1 MRAIIRYTDP
11 EGRSLDLIREVRRT
25 IHNKMPADY
34 KGPDVPNVVQKVLFT
49 REEVI
54 DDDGKKFFTEWHA
67 DDPLWPEYDPSNEV
81 PGFKPDTNL
90 IVSKKVTPDTE
101 SEIFTV
107 DYTRVGS
114 TESGDQSAKKN
125 QGEDYA
131 SREEGN
137 LSYGSDVSTETRFNQ
152 NGGLGEKEAKS
163 SSTSSEGSQSTEKEQ
178 EGTELNSSST
188 NSPSAG
194 GLDSGSKNKGEDFD
208 KILADQIAQAAVEKT
223 KAAAGVPASA
233 TNNANG
239 AKEDVSGATD
249 GAGSQE
255 RTVRYSEGS
264 AAGDPNTK
272 ESNSPIAEASSN
284 PTTSGYGTQQEQ
296 PEPSNNNLEMS
307 GQNIP
312 ESRVVTNS
320 RVIQIKPFNNN
331 SDTASSVNATSQSD
345 QSAKSEQAN
354 QDSNYPHENS
364 KEQRNNYD
372 QETTAVQGYQGG
384 ADSHQAQGID
394 GHSKNIYKPTEIIG
408 GNNSSEDGSVQGNKP
423 EESAANN
430 RTNDNESATD
440 TGNDRP
446 RIGSSSAS
454 QIRDYTPFVGSV
466 ARMHEDETPADKD
479 PRLFNEGEDVSDQY
493 VTTKIN
499 GEEVVLSKAPVAAPA
514 NKMQPEPEEFVKPYK
529 VPRHARLIPL
539 SPKFSYLRQDKM
551 TAAMLRKLEIIGY
564 FYFEDNEWKS
574 VEFDDSLLLEATL
587 NNPLQDR
594 WERGR
599 FARTLFTTFQEYVE
613 TT

>member
-34 KGPDVPNVVQKVLFT
+34 KGPDVPDVVQKVLFT

-114 TESGDQSAKKN
+114 TESDDQTVNES
-125 QGEDYA
+125 QEDSEDYI
-131 SREEGN
+131 SEEEN
-137 LSYGSDVSTETRFNQ
+137 NSTYGSDTSTEIDSNR
-152 NGGLGEKEAKS
+152 NGELNEQGAKNS
-163 SSTSSEGSQSTEKEQ
+163 SASSEESQSAVKGQ
-178 EGTELNSSST
+178 ESSEFDSSNANSSSA
-188 NSPSAG
+188 AG
-194 GLDSGSKNKGEDFD
+194 DFNNGSKNNGEGFD

-223 KAAAGVPASA
+223 KAADGVPASA

-264 AAGDPNTK
+264 AAGDTNTK

-307 GQNIP
+307 GQSIP

-320 RVIQIKPFNNN
+320 RVIQIKPFSNN

-354 QDSNYPHENS
+354 QDNNYPRENS
-364 KEQRNNYD
+364 KEQRNDYD
-372 QETTAVQGYQGG
+372 QEKAAVQGYQGG
-384 ADSHQAQGID
+384 ADSRQAQGID
-394 GHSKNIYKPTEIIG
+394 GYSKNIYKPTEIIG
-408 GNNSSEDGSVQGNKP
+408 GNNSSEDGSVQENKP
-423 EESAANN
+423 EESVGNN

-587 NNPLQDR
+587 NNPL
-594 WERGR
+594 
-599 FARTLFTTFQEYVE
+599 
-613 TT
+613 

>member
-34 KGPDVPNVVQKVLFT
+34 KGPDVPDVVQKVLFT

-137 LSYGSDVSTETRFNQ
+137 LSYSSDVSTETRFDQ
-152 NGGLGEKEAKS
+152 NGGLGKKEAKS
-163 SSTSSEGSQSTEKEQ
+163 SLTSSEGSQSTEKEQ

-223 KAAAGVPASA
+223 KAAAGVPASV

-272 ESNSPIAEASSN
+272 ESNSPIAEANSN
-284 PTTSGYGTQQEQ
+284 PTTSGYGTHSGYGTQQEQ
-296 PEPSNNNLEMS
+296 PEPSNNNLEIS

-320 RVIQIKPFNNN
+320 RVIQIKPFSNN

-345 QSAKSEQAN
+345 QSDKSEQAN

-384 ADSHQAQGID
+384 ADSRQAQGID

-408 GNNSSEDGSVQGNKP
+408 GNNSSEDGSVQENKP
-423 EESAANN
+423 EESAENN
-430 RTNDNESATD
+430 RTNDKESATD

-454 QIRDYTPFVGSV
+454 KIRDYTPFVGSV
-466 ARMHEDETPADKD
+466 ERMHEDETPADKD

-587 NNPLQDR
+587 NNPL
-594 WERGR
+594 
-599 FARTLFTTFQEYVE
+599 
-613 TT
+613 

>member
-34 KGPDVPNVVQKVLFT
+34 KGPDVPDVVQKVLFT
-49 REEVI
+49 REEII

-81 PGFKPDTNL
+81 PGFKPDTDL

-101 SEIFTV
+101 SETFTV

-114 TESGDQSAKKN
+114 TDSDDQTVNESQEDS
-125 QGEDYA
+125 EDYT
-131 SREEGN
+131 SKEEN
-137 LSYGSDVSTETRFNQ
+137 NSTYDSVTPAEIVSDRNSKLN
-152 NGGLGEKEAKS
+152 EKEVKS
-163 SSTSSEGSQSTEKEQ
+163 SSASSEGLKSAAKEQ
-178 EGTELNSSST
+178 GGSGFDPSNADRSSAAS
-188 NSPSAG
+188 NFNN
-194 GLDSGSKNKGEDFD
+194 GSKSNGSGFN
-208 KILADQIAQAAVEKT
+208 KILADQLAQAAVEKT
-223 KAAAGVPASA
+223 EV
-233 TNNANG
+233 NG
-239 AKEDVSGATD
+239 GMSTSTADNVAKEDTNSTSVSTR
-249 GAGSQE
+249 SQE
-255 RTVRYSEGS
+255 NAVKYSEGS
-264 AAGDPNTK
+264 AVRELNEERLNSSAAETN
-272 ESNSPIAEASSN
+272 SNGS
-284 PTTSGYGTQQEQ
+284 TSEYGSRQEQ
-296 PEPSNNNLEMS
+296 TESGSNGLEQP
-307 GQNIP
+307 GQNMP

-320 RVIQIKPFNNN
+320 RVVQLKSSNDNSSTTSSTGSAGQLEKPS
-331 SDTASSVNATSQSD
+331 SDAQVGRGNGYGTESEYGQGGDHQAENA
-345 QSAKSEQAN
+345 A
-354 QDSNYPHENS
+354 P
-364 KEQRNNYD
+364 
-372 QETTAVQGYQGG
+372 QGYQG
-384 ADSHQAQGID
+384 STSQHQAQAIGNQ
-394 GHSKNIYKPTEIIG
+394 SRNIYKPTVNTSQDSFSENTVPQENSLEVSAKSNSTNANENTSDASNG
-408 GNNSSEDGSVQGNKP
+408 QTRLGN
-423 EESAANN
+423 
-430 RTNDNESATD
+430 
-440 TGNDRP
+440 
-446 RIGSSSAS
+446 SSAS
-454 QIRDYTPFVGSV
+454 QIRDYTPFVGSA

-587 NNPLQDR
+587 NNPL
-594 WERGR
+594 
-599 FARTLFTTFQEYVE
+599 
-613 TT
+613 

>member
-34 KGPDVPNVVQKVLFT
+34 KGPDVPDVVQKVLFT

-137 LSYGSDVSTETRFNQ
+137 LSYGSDVSTETRFDQ

-178 EGTELNSSST
+178 EGTELNSSSA

-223 KAAAGVPASA
+223 KAADGVPASA

-255 RTVRYSEGS
+255 GTVRYSEGS
-264 AAGDPNTK
+264 TAGDPNTK

-320 RVIQIKPFNNN
+320 RVIQIKPFSNN

-354 QDSNYPHENS
+354 QDSNYPRENS
-364 KEQRNNYD
+364 KEQRNDYD

-384 ADSHQAQGID
+384 ADSHQAQEID

-408 GNNSSEDGSVQGNKP
+408 GNNSSEDESVQENKP
-423 EESAANN
+423 EESAVNN
-430 RTNDNESATD
+430 RTNDKESATD

-454 QIRDYTPFVGSV
+454 QIREYTPFVGSA

-587 NNPLQDR
+587 NNPL
-594 WERGR
+594 
-599 FARTLFTTFQEYVE
+599 
-613 TT
+613 